1 MKSHKNKFVKT
12 RSVIDYLCK
21 LVVLG
26 YISYHVSIYEG
37 LCVVFLSPS
46 YPIHMVS
53 ISRVP
58 CLCPSLGV
66 KDNSSNQ
73 GPCVHG
79 GKQKKKTTRQS
90 HSKTGKKQVTVDR
103 EGLTLGEASR
113 KGSEGVISGV
123 SYCGA
128 KPAA

>member
-12 RSVIDYLCK
+12 GSVIDYLGK

-37 LCVVFLSPS
+37 LCVFFLSPS

-53 ISRVP
+53 IGRVP
-58 CLCPSLGV
+58 CLCPSLGL

-79 GKQKKKTTRQS
+79 A
-90 HSKTGKKQVTVDR
+90 D
-103 EGLTLGEASR
+103 GLAGE
-113 KGSEGVISGV
+113 SGV
-123 SYCGA
+123 KQSRIFYLCYFNPEKYGVQYNCFVFFITNYCMERLQ
-128 KPAA
+128 